1 MTTQTAEPIV
11 ASVPRLWPG
20 STVVCLGSGPS
31 LTAEDVDFCR
41 GRARVIAV
49 KDTIR
54 LAPWADVLYSGEI
67 KWWQHYGPTL
77 LFEGLRYGIECEGMA
92 RVAEPLN
99 VNVLKNTGF
108 VGLETAPTGL
118 RTGKNSG
125 YQAVNLARHFGAAR
139 IVLLGYDMA
148 VDGTRQ
154 HFLGPHPYP
163 RNDVF
168 RDFVPL
174 FETLVQPL
182 KEAAVEILNCSRVSA
197 LDCFERRSLSEAL
210 A

>member
-1 MTTQTAEPIV
+1 MITQTAEPIV
-11 ASVPRLWPG
+11 ATVPRLWPG

-31 LTAEDVDFCR
+31 LTLEDVDFCR

-67 KWWQHYGPTL
+67 KWWRHYGRTL
-77 LFEGLRYGIECEGMA
+77 AFDGLRYGIEAEGMA
-92 RVAEPLN
+92 ALAPSVN

-108 VGLETAPTGL
+108 IGLETNPAGL

-125 YQAVNLARHFGAAR
+125 YQAINLAALLGAAR
-139 IVLLGYDMA
+139 IVLLGYDMQL
-148 VDGTRQ
+148 DGSRP
-154 HFLGPHPYP
+154 HFFGDHPYP
-163 RNDVF
+163 RSNVF
-168 RDFVPL
+168 RDFIQL
-174 FETLVQPL
+174 FETLIEPL
-182 KEAAVEILNCSRVSA
+182 KQLGIAIVNCSRATA
-197 LDCFERRSLSEAL
+197 LTCFERCSLAEAF

>member
-1 MTTQTAEPIV
+1 MVVAAAVALTT
-11 ASVPRLWPG
+11 VPKLWPG
-20 STVVCLGSGPS
+20 STIICLGSGPS
-31 LTAEDVDFCR
+31 LTPEDVAACR

-67 KWWQHYGPTL
+67 RWWKHYGPTL
-77 LFEGLRYGIECEGMA
+77 TFDGLRYGIDHDDIA
-92 RVAEPLN
+92 KYAS
-99 VNVLKNTGF
+99 VLQNTGMT
-108 VGLETAPTGL
+108 GLEMNPTGL

-125 YQAVNLARHFGAAR
+125 YQALNLAVHLGAAR
-139 IVLLGYDMA
+139 IVLLGYDMQ

-154 HFLGPHPYP
+154 HFFGPHPYP

-174 FETLVQPL
+174 FDTLVAPL
-182 KEAAVEILNCSRVSA
+182 KALGICVVNASRQSA
-197 LDCFERRSLSEAL
+197 LQCFQRLSLEEAL